1 MALYTMIGF
10 IMVSVV
16 LAAGVYWLMSN
27 ITFRRQSDRYT
38 YMRDE
43 VGNEYIRDNV
53 DTKDETDE
61 KA

>member
-1 MALYTMIGF
+1 MIGF

-43 VGNEYIRDNV
+43 ADNEYIRDNV

>member
-1 MALYTMIGF
+1 MIGF

-43 VGNEYIRDNV
+43 AGNEYIRDNV